1 MSARLKSL
9 LVRALLVAALTG
21 MALLLVRLLMPTAG
35 PSQTST
41 LRRGNGSEAESLDP
55 QAARS
60 EAALTIARDLF
71 EGLMRV
77 GPTGDALPAAAAS
90 VEVSADG
97 LRYVFHLRQGL
108 AWSNGDALEAADFV
122 TAWRRLVD
130 PATAA
135 PYAQMLAPVR
145 NAAAITAGRMPPD
158 SLAASATDATT
169 LVVELERPAA
179 HFLALMTHPA
189 SFPLHRASLA
199 RHGSRFAKPGLLV
212 SNGAYALSR
221 WDFGSKILAVR
232 NHHYWDDARTRI
244 GRIEYHVI
252 PQPTAE
258 LAAYRAGTLDFTAT
272 VPTEQLSWIRSH
284 LAGELHVAPQ
294 LAIYYYAL
302 NLSGAPFKGSA
313 ALRTALSMVIDR
325 EKLVRAV
332 TGLGEMPAYT
342 LVPPGIPGYS
352 PPRSAY
358 ADWPMARRIER
369 ARELLHEGG
378 GVPGSIELRY
388 NTGDLHAR
396 LAVAVASMW
405 KQALGIDTVL
415 RAEEFKVL
423 LQDIQR
429 REGLQAFRA
438 SWVADY
444 DDPYSFLQLLRSGFG
459 INLPGYSNA
468 AYDSLLDEASRATNP
483 TLRASLLQRAE
494 GQMLEDQPLIPLYF
508 YVSKRLVKP
517 RVQGFSDNP
526 LNIVYSKDLS
536 LR

>member
-1 MSARLKSL
+1 MADGVFAAVAVLQL
-9 LVRALLVAALTG
+9 GDALVNVAAGLAGAVRAGDEALRQRQLELDLEQEALVGAPVLGERALVDEEQREGPGAAVEALSCRVAELADQDDAGGALDGDAGLQAGGVERDRDGDRAARVADPDAELALALAVARGVGLDLGVEVVGPAHVGGQRAEVARGEQDRQAERGREDLTLLRQRVGRVAVLLLVA
-21 MALLLVRLLMPTAG
+21 V
-35 PSQTST
+35 
-41 LRRGNGSEAESLDP
+41 
-55 QAARS
+55 
-60 EAALTIARDLF
+60 
-71 EGLMRV
+71 V
-77 GPTGDALPAAAAS
+77 
-90 VEVSADG
+90 
-97 LRYVFHLRQGL
+97 
-108 AWSNGDALEAADFV
+108 
-122 TAWRRLVD
+122 
-130 PATAA
+130 
-135 PYAQMLAPVR
+135 
-145 NAAAITAGRMPPD
+145 AGRE
-158 SLAASATDATT
+158 
-169 LVVELERPAA
+169 LVVL
-179 HFLALMTHPA
+179 
-189 SFPLHRASLA
+189 
-199 RHGSRFAKPGLLV
+199 
-212 SNGAYALSR
+212 
-221 WDFGSKILAVR
+221 
-232 NHHYWDDARTRI
+232 
-244 GRIEYHVI
+244 GRI
-252 PQPTAE
+252 
-258 LAAYRAGTLDFTAT
+258 
-272 VPTEQLSWIRSH
+272 
-284 LAGELHVAPQ
+284 LHVAPQ
-294 LAIYYYAL
+294 LAIYYYSL

>member
-1 MSARLKSL
+1 MNARLKSL
-9 LVRALLVAALTG
+9 LARALLVAALAG
-21 MALLLVRLLMPTAG
+21 IALLLVWLMRPPAE

-77 GPTGDALPAAAAS
+77 GPTGEALPAAAAS

-97 LRYVFHLRQGL
+97 LRYVFHLRPGL
-108 AWSNGDALEAADFV
+108 AWSNGDALEAADFLA
-122 TAWRRLVD
+122 AWRRLVD

-135 PYAQMLAPVR
+135 PYAQMLAPVH
-145 NAAAITAGRMPPD
+145 NAAAITAGKARPE
-158 SLAASATDATT
+158 SLGVQAPHAGT
-169 LVVELERPAA
+169 LMVDLERPAA

-199 RHGSRFAKPGLLV
+199 RYGSRFAKPGLLV

-232 NHHYWDDARTRI
+232 NHHYWDDAHTRI
-244 GRIEYHVI
+244 ERIEYHVI
-252 PQPTAE
+252 PQPAAE
-258 LAAYRAGTLDFTAT
+258 LAAYRADALDITAT
-272 VPTEQLSWIRSH
+272 VPTEQLPWIRAH

-294 LAIYYYAL
+294 LAVYYYAL
-302 NLSGAPFKGSA
+302 NLSGGPFKGSK
-313 ALRTALSMVIDR
+313 ALRIALSMVIDR
-325 EKLVRAV
+325 EQLVRAI
-332 TGLGEMPAYT
+332 TALGEMPAYSF
-342 LVPPGIPGYS
+342 VPPGTHGYS
-352 PPRSAY
+352 PARPAY

-369 ARELLHEGG
+369 ARELLREGG
-378 GVPGSIELRY
+378 GAPGPIELRY

-423 LQDIQR
+423 LQDIQHR
-429 REGLQAFRA
+429 KGLQAFRA

-444 DDPYSFLQLLRSGFG
+444 DDPYSFLQLLRGGFG
-459 INLPGYSNA
+459 INLPGYASA
-468 AYDSLLDEASRATNP
+468 AYDSRLDEANRATDP
-483 TLRASLLQRAE
+483 TVRASLLQRAE

-517 RVQGFSDNP
+517 RVQGFSDDP
-526 LNIVYSKDLS
+526 LNIVYSKDLV